1 MNEKALEYLST
12 LAPFSGLPKAE
23 LQTLTAEAREVDHPA
38 GEILYRQ
45 TKSRVDQV
53 MVVKQGALELYY
65 DKQDE
70 IILRAF
76 LGPGDVFGGISLLRN
91 NGAALRTV
99 RVVEDSSFWVIP
111 GQAFLDCCGRNRS
124 FRNFFEEALDRR
136 LQNESYAAAMVSG
149 QAGRFLAGV
158 DPFTFLPEDYFE
170 RLTGL
175 ISLVH
180 HPKDTILFVQGQSTV
195 QHLYIVQKGA
205 AEQYLEEG
213 AEKKLYS
220 LLGEGDVYGGISMLL
235 NNGLSVRTV
244 RVRED
249 TYFYVL
255 PRKAFM
261 ETCAQF
267 ESFSEYF
274 TDTFGK
280 RMLDRSYAATIAK
293 TFQPGPESMQFFNQP
308 VSSIYNRNLVSCES
322 ETTIRQAATIMSNRG
337 CSSVFIR
344 GADGDI
350 VGVLTDN
357 DLRKKVIAEGYD
369 TGRPVSGVMT
379 TPLETISA
387 GAPVFEALLSMTQ
400 MGIKHLGVTGADG
413 QVSGVVT
420 QRDLLV
426 AQEQSAFFLV
436 REIGLA
442 SSVESIAEKQSQLP
456 RAVQGLIK
464 SGVSAQNVT
473 RLITAISSA
482 INEKLIAWA
491 LEELG
496 PPPVRFA
503 FMLLGSEGRKEQTL
517 KTDQDNAIIFENVPE
532 KSREEVQRYFLEFG
546 DKVCTWLDRVG
557 YAFCKG
563 DVMARNPQWCQP
575 LAAWQE
581 YFSTW
586 INTAEPEA
594 LLRASIFFDFRS
606 GDGDKSL
613 VDDLRS
619 FLVESLVSW
628 AGFFRRMTENAL
640 HFKPPLGFFRNF
652 VVESKGKHRNSF
664 DIKSAMLPL
673 VDLARIYALKNK
685 IAETNTFERLH
696 QVYFHE
702 GLSWQDYQELEHAYG
717 FLMQLRLYRQ
727 VSAILDDKAPPD
739 NYINPKKLTRIEQT
753 ISREIFVRI
762 EKFQNKLSLDFLGI
776 I

>member
-1 MNEKALEYLST
+1 MIEKALELLST
-12 LAPFSGLPKAE
+12 AAPFSLLPRGELRTLLEKAE
-23 LQTLTAEAREVDHPA
+23 EVVHPA

-45 TKSRVDQV
+45 TKSRIDQV
-53 MVVKQGALELYY
+53 MVVEHGSLELYF

-76 LGPGDVFGGISLLRN
+76 LGPGDVFGGISLLSN
-91 NGAALRTV
+91 NGVALRTV
-99 RVVEDSSFWVIP
+99 RVVENSSFWVIP
-111 GQAFLDCCGRNRS
+111 GQDFLECCRRNQS
-124 FRNFFEEALDRR
+124 FREFFEEALAQR
-136 LQNESYAAAMVSG
+136 LLNESYAAAMVSG

-170 RLTGL
+170 RLTSL

-180 HPKDTILFVQGQSTV
+180 YPKDTILFVQGQSRV
-195 QHLYIVQKGA
+195 QYLYIVQKGA

-213 AEKKLYS
+213 EDKKLYS
-220 LLGEGDVYGGISMLL
+220 LIGEGDIYGGISMLL
-235 NNGLSVRTV
+235 NNGTSVRTV

-255 PRKAFM
+255 PRKAFL
-261 ETCAQF
+261 ETCTQF

-293 TFQPGPESMQFFNQP
+293 TFQPENESLQFFNQP
-308 VSSIYNRNLVSCES
+308 VSSIYNRNLVTCTFDTS
-322 ETTIRQAATIMSNRG
+322 IRQAAVLMSSQG
-337 CSSVFIR
+337 CSSIFVL
-344 GADGDI
+344 GADGDT

-369 TGRPVSGVMT
+369 TGLPVSGVMT
-379 TPLETISA
+379 APLESISA

-400 MGIKHLGVTGADG
+400 KGIKHLGVTGADG

-442 SSVESIAEKQSQLP
+442 ESIEEIGEKQAQLP
-456 RAVQGLIK
+456 KAVQGLIK

-473 RLITAISSA
+473 RLITAISTA
-482 INEKLIAWA
+482 INEKLIAYA

-496 PPPVRFA
+496 PPPVRFV
-503 FMLLGSEGRKEQTL
+503 FMLMGSEGRKEQTL
-517 KTDQDNAIIFENVPE
+517 KTDQDNAIIFEDVPE
-532 KSREEVQRYFLEFG
+532 TSREEVQRYFLRFG

-575 LAAWQE
+575 LAQWKE
-581 YFSTW
+581 YFATW

-594 LLRASIFFDFRS
+594 LLRASIFFDFRA
-606 GDGDKSL
+606 GDGDKTL
-613 VDDLRS
+613 VDDLRAGL
-619 FLVESLVSW
+619 FESLLGW

-640 HFKPPLGFFRNF
+640 YFKPPLGFFRNF

-664 DIKSAMLPL
+664 DIKSAMQPM

-685 IAETNTFERLH
+685 IAATNTFERLH
-696 QVYFHE
+696 QVYYHQ
-702 GLSWQDYQELEHAYG
+702 GLSWPDYQELEHAYG

-727 VSAILDDKAPPD
+727 VSAILDDKGPPD
-739 NYINPKKLTRIEQT
+739 NYINPKKVTRIEQT
-753 ISREIFVRI
+753 ILREIFVRI

-776 I
+776 V

>member
-1 MNEKALEYLST
+1 MMEKALEFLST
-12 LAPFSGLPKAE
+12 APPFSLLPPGE
-23 LQTLTAEAREVDHPA
+23 LRALLATVEEVSHPA

-45 TKSRVDQV
+45 SKSRLDRV
-53 MVVKQGALELYY
+53 MVVKSGALELYF
-65 DKQDE
+65 DQQDE
-70 IILRAF
+70 ITLRSF

-91 NGAALRTV
+91 NGVALRTV
-99 RVVEDSSFWVIP
+99 RVVENSSFWVIP
-111 GQAFLDCCGRNRS
+111 GSVFLDCCQRNRS
-124 FRNFFEEALDRR
+124 FRAFFEEALEQR
-136 LQNESYAAAMVSG
+136 LLNEAYAAAMVSG

-170 RLTGL
+170 RLTGQ

-180 HPKDTILFVQGQSTV
+180 YPKDTILFVQGRSRIQY
-195 QHLYIVQKGA
+195 LYIVQKGA

-213 AEKKLYS
+213 EDKKLYS
-220 LLGEGDVYGGISMLL
+220 LLGEGDIYGGISMLL

-255 PRKAFM
+255 PRKAFL

-267 ESFSEYF
+267 ESFSEFF

-280 RMLDRSYAATIAK
+280 SMLDRSYAATIAR
-293 TFQPGPESMQFFNQP
+293 TFQPEHESLQFFNQP
-308 VSSIYNRNLVSCES
+308 VSSIYNRNLVTCGA
-322 ETTIRQAATIMSNRG
+322 ETSIREAATIMSGQG

-344 GADGDI
+344 EADGDI

-369 TGRPVSGVMT
+369 TDRPVSGVMT
-379 TPLETISA
+379 TPLQTISA

-400 MGIKHLGVTGADG
+400 MGIKHLGVTGSGG

-442 SSVESIAEKQSQLP
+442 ESVDDIGEKRAQLP
-456 RAVQGLIK
+456 KAVQGLIK

-473 RLITAISSA
+473 RLITAISTA
-482 INEKLIAWA
+482 VNAKLMAYA

-496 PPPVRFA
+496 PPPVRFV

-517 KTDQDNAIIFENVPE
+517 KTDQDNAIIFEDVPE
-532 KSREEVQRYFLEFG
+532 KSREEVQRYFLALG

-575 LAAWQE
+575 LAKWQD
-581 YFSTW
+581 YFATW

-594 LLRASIFFDFRS
+594 LLRASIFFDFRA
-606 GDGDKSL
+606 GDGDRTL
-613 VDDLRS
+613 VDQLRA
-619 FLVESLVSW
+619 FLFESLVSW

-673 VDLARIYALKNK
+673 VDLARIYALKSK
-685 IAETNTFERLH
+685 IGETNTFERLH
-696 QVYFHE
+696 QVFYHE

-727 VSAILDDKAPPD
+727 VSAILDEKVPPD

-762 EKFQNKLSLDFLGI
+762 EKFQTKLSLDFLGI
-776 I
+776 A